1 MRPARAT
8 PEQSTD
14 QLRPVAVTRHVD
26 RWRLLRLILGVQG
39 LYYVVTGLWP
49 FLHLRSFL
57 WVVGPKLDRFQLSVT
72 AALIV
77 AIGTSLLAA
86 AVRSRPSASA
96 AVLSIGSAL
105 AFIAVDLRFRPILR
119 APNWVDF
126 ALEVGF
132 AFACALAYLAA
143 VWQERRRL

>member
-8 PEQSTD
+8 PAQSTD
-14 QLRPVAVTRHVD
+14 QLRPVAVTRHLD

-39 LYYVVTGLWP
+39 LYYAVTGLWP

-77 AIGTSLLAA
+77 AIGASLLAA
-86 AVRSRPSASA
+86 ATRSRPSASA
-96 AVLSIGSAL
+96 AVLSIAAAL
-105 AFIAVDLRFRPILR
+105 AFVVVDLRFRPILR
-119 APNWVDF
+119 APYWVDF
-126 ALEVGF
+126 AVEVGF
-132 AFACALAYLAA
+132 ALSCALVYLGAA
-143 VWQERRRL
+143 WQERRRL

>member
-1 MRPARAT
+1 MRSARVT

-14 QLRPVAVTRHVD
+14 QLRPIAVTRHVD

-57 WVVGPKLDRFQLSVT
+57 WVVGPKLDRFQLGVT

-77 AIGTSLLAA
+77 AIGASLLAA
-86 AVRSRPSASA
+86 AVRSRPSGSA
-96 AVLSIGSAL
+96 AVLSIGAAV
-105 AFIAVDLRFRPILR
+105 AFIAVDLRFRAILR
-119 APNWVDF
+119 APYWVDF
-126 ALEVGF
+126 VVEAGF
-132 AFACALAYLAA
+132 ALACALVYVTAA
-143 VWQERRRL
+143 WQERRRL